1 MEPDDIK
8 KNTKTDVGFE
18 RPAEAGLE
26 IKRKRKM
33 EIPDIDMQN
42 ASIRVDLDKIL
53 NSLNQGLLF
62 LSLMETVGN
71 YPGKLAITID
81 WINIKK
87 ISEWG
92 GIDLK
97 EGVRGYELE
106 SSELNKILT
115 EISERLAEDFS
126 DMLLTS
132 LELSTA
138 ESAID
143 DAETVL
149 RYLSDKLIPNEKEK
163 FFHLR
168 QVLERDIE
176 VNVLFFTRE
185 LENLS
190 L

>member
-1 MEPDDIK
+1 M
-8 KNTKTDVGFE
+8 
-18 RPAEAGLE
+18 
-26 IKRKRKM
+26 
-33 EIPDIDMQN
+33 
-42 ASIRVDLDKIL
+42 
-53 NSLNQGLLF
+53 
-62 LSLMETVGN
+62 
-71 YPGKLAITID
+71 
-81 WINIKK
+81 
-87 ISEWG
+87 
-92 GIDLK
+92 
-97 EGVRGYELE
+97 E
-106 SSELNKILT
+106 SSELNKIST